1 MFTKA
6 PNYYPLPGELGRSAA
21 EGLNFFKRDDLE
33 AQQEPSGEMFD
44 SVSQVLTSE
53 RRQDRKEQGI
63 KAQIEHNRPFDWQE
77 YHSMYAVSRAVHI
90 SGIAI
95 HGRYRR

>member
-1 MFTKA
+1 MTAVRKTIGQS
-6 PNYYPLPGELGRSAA
+6 NERLTL
-21 EGLNFFKRDDLE
+21 RDDLE

-44 SVSQVLTSE
+44 SVSQVPTSE